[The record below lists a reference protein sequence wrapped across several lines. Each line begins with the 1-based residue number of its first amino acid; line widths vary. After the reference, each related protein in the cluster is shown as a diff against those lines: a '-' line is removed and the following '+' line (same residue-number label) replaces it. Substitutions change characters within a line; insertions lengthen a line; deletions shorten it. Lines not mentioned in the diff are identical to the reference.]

1 MQNYG
6 AQSQKIHRQHTVS
19 VLKAWGLFQKRS
31 REIVR
36 GRGAESLLSDFCL
49 QEMSKATA
57 HKVSPAQL
65 SKHEL
70 NKDINRHVQ
79 VEGQKPTGPQPYTR
93 SPRQLI
99 NGGGSEI
106 SNNK

>member
-1 MQNYG
+1 MEPSSK
-6 AQSQKIHRQHTVS
+6 AQRVHLQHTVS

-49 QEMSKATA
+49 LEMSEATA
-57 HKVSPAQL
+57 HKVSPAQP

-79 VEGQKPTGPQPYTR
+79 VEGQKPT
-93 SPRQLI
+93 SLSLI
-99 NGGGSEI
+99 QGVPGNYKRWGVRNI
-106 SNNK
+106 K